1 MRTKRNQRKIA
12 LLSLLLS
19 ATLFTVS
26 CKDEEV
32 AVEEENELITTVKLN
47 FTSGGITQS
56 FKYSDPDGN
65 GGKAPTIDAISLKPT
80 TTYTLTVE
88 VLDESKM
95 PVGNI
100 TDEVKEEGDEHLFV
114 YTPSPSSL
122 LTYTY
127 GDKDAKNFGIGI
139 TGSAKTNAA
148 GTGKLKVQ
156 LRHQPPI
163 NGKASKDGT
172 PTPGSD
178 DINIDFNVIV
188 Q

>member
-1 MRTKRNQRKIA
+1 MANKRNQRHIA
-12 LLSLLLS
+12 LLSLLIS
-19 ATLFTVS
+19 AALFTVS

-32 AVEEENELITTVKLN
+32 DAEEENELITTVKLN

-56 FKYSDPDGN
+56 FKYSDPDGD
-65 GGKAPTIDAISLKPT
+65 GGKAPTVDAITLKPN
-80 TTYTLTVE
+80 TTYTLTIE

-100 TDEVKEEGDEHLFV
+100 TDEIKKESDEHLFV
-114 YTPSPSSL
+114 YTPTPNSL
-122 LTYTY
+122 LTYVY
-127 GDKDAKNFGIGI
+127 GDKDSNNFGIGI
-139 TGSAKTNAA
+139 TGSTKTNTA

-178 DINIDFNVIV
+178 DINIDFNVTV

>member
-1 MRTKRNQRKIA
+1 MANKRNPIHIA
-12 LLSLLLS
+12 LFSLLLN

-32 AVEEENELITTVKLN
+32 DAEEENELITTVKLN
-47 FTSGGITQS
+47 FTSGGTTQS
-56 FKYSDPDGN
+56 FKYSDPDGD
-65 GGKAPTIDAISLKPT
+65 GGKAPTVDAITLKPN

-95 PVGNI
+95 PVSNI
-100 TDEVKEEGDEHLFV
+100 TEEVKEESDEHLFV
-114 YTPSPSSL
+114 YTPTPSNL

-127 GDKDAKNFGIGI
+127 GDKDANNFGIGI
-139 TGSAKTNAA
+139 TGSAKTNTA

-178 DINIDFNVIV
+178 DINIDFNVTV